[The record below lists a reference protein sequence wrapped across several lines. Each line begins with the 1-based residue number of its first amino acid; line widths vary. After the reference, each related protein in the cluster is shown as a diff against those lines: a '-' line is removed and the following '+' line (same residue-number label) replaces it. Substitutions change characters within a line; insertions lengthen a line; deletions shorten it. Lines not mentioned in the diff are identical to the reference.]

1 MQHDADHQHDA
12 ADFES
17 WSLSS
22 HDQAAVDAWLTSRE
36 EESQPASF
44 ADTRRLERVDALLG
58 LLAAPEMQA
67 ESTLV
72 DVTLLRM
79 ARQVEAEPALS
90 SFDADALDAWA
101 LAEYEADSTPSAL
114 RGRAARHHEL
124 ASAVRDSDIT
134 ATPLLVERTFQAV
147 AARVAADRASGLTL
161 RTTRSW
167 RLADAL
173 SIAAMLLI
181 GVSVLWPALNFV
193 GDQRQLAACRSNL
206 GGVASAMGL
215 YAGDHRDQF
224 PVATAGIGGGSST
237 PWWNVSPQKPQ
248 ANSANL
254 YTLART
260 RYAKLSDLAC
270 AGNPDADRGDVKAET
285 YDWTDLNAISF
296 SYQIMGS
303 NRPNWQRVECE
314 PAKVV
319 VLSDRSPV
327 VRRAVRHQPID
338 PLENSSNHGGRG
350 QYVLHADGTVAWMS
364 TPERACGDNIWLPR
378 ALEIMLKQVAHI
390 ERTGKLEG
398 FEMPDDAMDSFV
410 GP

>member
-1 MQHDADHQHDA
+1 M
-12 ADFES
+12 
-17 WSLSS
+17 
-22 HDQAAVDAWLTSRE
+22 
-36 EESQPASF
+36 
-44 ADTRRLERVDALLG
+44 
-58 LLAAPEMQA
+58 
-67 ESTLV
+67 
-72 DVTLLRM
+72 
-79 ARQVEAEPALS
+79 
-90 SFDADALDAWA
+90 
-101 LAEYEADSTPSAL
+101 
-114 RGRAARHHEL
+114 
-124 ASAVRDSDIT
+124 
-134 ATPLLVERTFQAV
+134 
-147 AARVAADRASGLTL
+147 

-173 SIAAMLLI
+173 SLAAMLLI

-224 PVATAGIGGGSST
+224 PVATAGIGGVGGI

-270 AGNPDADRGDVKAET
+270 AGNPDAERGDVKAET

-303 NRPNWQRVECE
+303 SRPNWQRVECE

-350 QYVLHADGTVAWMS
+350 QYVLHADGNVAWMS
-364 TPERACGDNIWLPR
+364 TPERPCGDNIWLPR

>member
-1 MQHDADHQHDA
+1 MPQDESHQHDDGA
-12 ADFES
+12 FEG
-17 WSLSS
+17 WSLSGA
-22 HDQAAVDAWLTSRE
+22 DQAAVDAWLADREQVSRD
-36 EESQPASF
+36 SASCD
-44 ADTRRLERVDALLG
+44 ARRLERMEALLG
-58 LLAAPEMQA
+58 LLAAPDVRA
-67 ESTLV
+67 EGTLV

-79 ARQVEAEPALS
+79 VREVDAEPALS
-90 SFDADALDAWA
+90 SLDADALDAWA
-101 LAEYEADSTPSAL
+101 LAEYEADFTPSVL

-124 ASAVRDSDIT
+124 ASAVRESDMT

-147 AARVAADRASGLTL
+147 AARAAADRASGLTM

-224 PVATAGIGGGSST
+224 PVATAGIGGVGGT

-270 AGNPDADRGDVKAET
+270 AGNPDAERGDVKAET

-303 NRPNWQRVECE
+303 SRPNWQRVECE

-350 QYVLHADGTVAWMS
+350 QYVLHADGNVAWMS
-364 TPERACGDNIWLPR
+364 TPERPCGDNIWLPR

>member
-1 MQHDADHQHDA
+1 MQHENDPQHDNA
-12 ADFES
+12 AAEGWLLTGPDRV
-17 WSLSS
+17 
-22 HDQAAVDAWLTSRE
+22 AVDAWLDSRE
-36 EESQPASF
+36 EQF
-44 ADTRRLERVDALLG
+44 RADPVNDALRLERLEALLG
-58 LLAAPEMQA
+58 LIAAPDVRA

-79 ARQVEAEPALS
+79 ARQVDAEPALS
-90 SFDADALDAWA
+90 SSDADALDAWA
-101 LAEYEADSTPSAL
+101 LAEYETESTPAVL
-114 RGRAARHHEL
+114 RGRAARHHAL
-124 ASAVRDSDIT
+124 ADAVRDSEI
-134 ATPLLVERTFQAV
+134 AASPLLVERTFQAV
-147 AARVAADRASGLTL
+147 AARVAADRAAGMSL
-161 RTTRSW
+161 RTSRSW

-181 GVSVLWPALNFV
+181 GVSVLWPALRFA
-193 GDQRQLAACRSNL
+193 GDQRQLASCRSNL

-224 PVATAGIGGGSST
+224 PVVTAGIGGT

-260 RYAKLSDLAC
+260 KYAKLADLAC
-270 AGNPDADRGDVKAET
+270 AGNPDADRGEVKAET
-285 YDWTDLNAISF
+285 YDWSDLNAISF

-303 NRPNWQRVECE
+303 SRPNWQRAECE

-327 VRRAVRHQPID
+327 VRRAVQHQPIA

-350 QYVLHADGTVAWMS
+350 QYVLHADGSVAWMS

-378 ALEIMLKQVAHI
+378 ALEIMLRQVAHL
-390 ERTGKLEG
+390 ERTGRLEG
-398 FEMPDDAMDSFV
+398 FEMPNDAMDSFV

>member
-12 ADFES
+12 ADFER

-22 HDQAAVDAWLTSRE
+22 HDQAAVDAWLASRE
-36 EESQPASF
+36 DQSQPAALS
-44 ADTRRLERVDALLG
+44 DGSRLERVEALLG
-58 LLAAPEMQA
+58 LLAAPDIRA

-101 LAEYEADSTPSAL
+101 LAEYEADSTPAAL

-124 ASAVRDSDIT
+124 ASAVRDSNIT

-224 PVATAGIGGGSST
+224 PVATAGIGGGT

-296 SYQIMGS
+296 SYQIMGAS
-303 NRPNWQRVECE
+303 RPNWQRVECE

-327 VRRAVRHQPID
+327 VRRAVAHQPID
-338 PLENSSNHGGRG
+338 PLENSANHGGRG

-364 TPERACGDNIWLPR
+364 TPERACGDNIWLPT
-378 ALEIMLKQVAHI
+378 ALEIMLKQVAPI
-390 ERTGKLEG
+390 
-398 FEMPDDAMDSFV
+398 
-410 GP
+410 